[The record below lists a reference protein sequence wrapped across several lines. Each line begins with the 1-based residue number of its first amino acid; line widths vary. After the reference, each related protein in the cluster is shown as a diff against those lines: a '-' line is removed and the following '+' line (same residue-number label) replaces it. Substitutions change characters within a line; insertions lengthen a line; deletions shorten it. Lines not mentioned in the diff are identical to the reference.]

1 MHADVEAVILCGGL
15 GSRLRPAVPDL
26 AKCLAPVGDRPFLEY
41 VLLQLRAGGIRTA
54 KLCVGYRSE
63 QVAEYFENG
72 SRWGIRLTYS
82 AERQALG
89 TAGAVRNAGVS
100 GKHELLLVLNGD
112 SILELD
118 LEKLIGFH
126 RARRARATLALA
138 HAEPGERFGTVHTD
152 AHGKV
157 TGFEEKA
164 NGKNG
169 DRRTTGAR
177 INGGVYVL
185 HREILEEIPDAPPPV
200 SLETDIFPKLIG
212 RGFFGFLCDG
222 YFTDIGVPDD
232 YRRAQRELPRR
243 FGPC

>member
-1 MHADVEAVILCGGL
+1 MLANIEAVILCGGL
-15 GSRLRPAVPDL
+15 GSRLRTAVPDR

-41 VLLQLRAGGIRTA
+41 VLLQLRAAGIRHA
-54 KLCVGYRSE
+54 KLCVGYRSG

-82 AERQALG
+82 EERQALG
-89 TAGAVRNAGVS
+89 TAGALRNAGAN
-100 GKHELLLVLNGD
+100 GKQQLLVLNGD

-126 RARRARATLALA
+126 HSRRARATLALA
-138 HAEPGERFGTVHTD
+138 HAESGERFGAVHTD
-152 AHGKV
+152 ALGNV
-157 TGFEEKA
+157 IRFEEKT
-164 NGKNG
+164 NGRNG
-169 DRRTTGAR
+169 DRRTNRAR

-185 HREILEEIPDAPPPV
+185 NREILEEIPIAPPPV
-200 SLETDIFPKLIG
+200 SLEVDIFPKLIG
-212 RGFFGFLCDG
+212 RGFYGFPSEG
-222 YFTDIGVPDD
+222 YFIDIGVPDD